1 MAGAL
6 GSLNILLGL
15 DTAKFTSALSKT
27 DYQSQNFAR
36 KFTKNMQSID
46 ASADKAARA
55 ISGIRTSMQTVVAL
69 SAGAFSAREVLR
81 YADGYTE
88 LQNRLRL
95 VTKSTDELKT
105 ATSAVFDIALRT
117 NQGIDATSTVFQ
129 RFAQNADSLGISLG
143 DVAGLTDTVSKA
155 IAISG
160 GSAASAEAAL
170 VQFGQALASGVLR
183 GEELNSVME
192 QAPGLAQAIARGLD
206 VPIGSL
212 RALSAEGKITSDAL
226 VQALQTSAESVDQ
239 DFSTRVI
246 TVSQAFTNLSTS
258 ASQFIGEANEGVG
271 VTWVLAGSIDL
282 LARNLDLLGNAV
294 FIAGAGFAGMK
305 AATIAPALFQMGS
318 AAAVATTGFVRQQ
331 VATIALTGAMGGARS
346 VALGL
351 TAALRGFALTPVGLA
366 LLAASAAFVYLT
378 SSQNDNKKSLDD
390 LSLSLDDY
398 IDKLKENTRVELQS
412 AEVSLNASIEAQK
425 KALSNAF
432 NGFSLG
438 GRNAAVSQQFK
449 EIAENTALSADEMS
463 EAFSSLIERSA
474 STSVSLERQKD
485 KMIEMAAS
493 AVEGRKKLDDLES
506 RQKAVKGAMDGTTSA
521 AGRNTTAMQAN
532 AKAVADAQKEYDKLI
547 ASLKEQTA
555 TFGLDGSGLARYK
568 AQVLGVAD
576 AQVELAAL
584 QGRQVELLE
593 RVKESVQEG
602 NNAAQAA
609 AQREYQANADRI
621 SQLERM
627 GQLEKARADAAK
639 YASDL
644 SAEGVKK
651 YIAAQNQIAALSSVN
666 TSSVGL
672 RIKGAQATGGGS
684 TNGAVFAV
692 AQMLQQMQGSNLRH
706 FASFNDNFHA
716 GTSSKHASGLAFD
729 ASLVNGAAGA
739 AQAVKDLTAQ
749 LEALGLTAGKDFKI
763 IDEYANPSKNA
774 TGGHL
779 HFQFQSAAAAS
790 RLGGTDAALSQAI
803 DAGRLERNKKLSE
816 FELAAVKRV
825 SEARQNAA
833 QNELRMLELA
843 DQKNSEYY
851 AKREALIQKE
861 TAARISGI
869 NAEIEILSRSNNDE
883 SRQKVLDLEA
893 EKNKLLADQRV
904 SLAEIRKEHEDIG
917 KAASKAMQEAQAA
930 AQLYIDT
937 LKQNDFRT
945 LAAFG
950 MGDRDRALAER
961 QNAEA
966 DRYAENMRDLQTKKG
981 TMSEADYQAIAKS
994 YKDVYDAALAQ
1005 AQWFYDA
1012 EGAAR
1017 SDWMNGFSSALANYT
1032 DSANNMAENV
1042 STVFG
1047 TVTSGLEDAWVN
1059 FVTTGKLSFSDL
1071 ARSVIADIAR
1081 IQARAAI
1088 SGLFN
1093 MFAGALAGGA
1103 LGGAKVQGSSYT
1115 PAGGWSFATG
1125 GYTGHGGKFE
1135 PAGIVHRGEGVLNQ
1149 EEMMKLG
1156 GVTGFYALRQ
1166 AIARGY
1172 ASGGVGGQA
1181 AQRVTA
1187 FGRDSSGISI
1197 VNQTQGRVDRAR
1209 EVRLSDG
1216 ERMLLL
1222 EQMEDRIANSWANP
1236 NSKNSTNFR
1245 KHVKAERVL

>member
-27 DYQSQNFAR
+27 DYQSQSFAR

-55 ISGIRTSMQTVVAL
+55 VSGIRTSMQSIIAI

-81 YADGYTE
+81 YADGYTD

-95 VTKSTDELKT
+95 VTKGTQELGM
-105 ATSAVFDIALRT
+105 ATNAVFDIALRT
-117 NQGIDATSTVFQ
+117 NQGIDATAQVYQ
-129 RFAQNADSLGISLG
+129 RFAQNAEQLGLSLTQVGK
-143 DVAGLTDTVSKA
+143 VTDTVSKA

-160 GSAASAEAAL
+160 ASGASAEAAL

-183 GEELNSVME
+183 GQELNSVME
-192 QAPGLAQAIARGLD
+192 QTQGLSQAIADGLG
-206 VPIGSL
+206 VPIGAL
-212 RALSAEGKITSDAL
+212 RGLAEQGKLTTDVLIEALNNAAEG
-226 VQALQTSAESVDQ
+226 VDQ
-239 DFSTRVI
+239 KFSTRIV
-246 TVSQAFTNLSTS
+246 TVAQSFTNLST
-258 ASQFIGEANEGVG
+258 AAAKFIGEANTGVG
-271 VTWVLAGSIDL
+271 VTRVLAGSVDL

-294 FIAGAGFAGMK
+294 FIAGAGFAGLK
-305 AATIAPALFQMGS
+305 AASIAPALFQMG
-318 AAAVATTGFVRQQ
+318 AAATVATTGFLRQQ
-331 VATIALTGAMGGARS
+331 AATIVLTGAMGGARS

-378 SSQNDNKKSLDD
+378 SAQNSNKKSLDD

-398 IDKLKENTRVELQS
+398 IDKVKEKTRVELQS
-412 AEVSLNASIEAQK
+412 AEVGLNSAIADQK
-425 KALSNAF
+425 KALSSAF

-449 EIAENTALSADEMS
+449 EIAENTALSAEEMS

-474 STSVSLERQKD
+474 GTSTSLERQKD
-485 KMIEMAAS
+485 KMIELAAS
-493 AVEGRKKLDDLES
+493 VVEGRKKLEDLES
-506 RQKAVKGAMDGTTSA
+506 RQKAVKGAMDGTTTA

-555 TFGLDGSGLARYK
+555 TFGLDGGALARYK
-568 AQVLGVAD
+568 AQILGVAD
-576 AQVELAAL
+576 SQVELAAL
-584 QGRQVELLE
+584 QGRQVELLQ
-593 RVKESVQEG
+593 RVKEATQEG
-602 NNAAQAA
+602 NDAAQAA
-609 AQREYQANADRI
+609 AQREYQANTDRI
-621 SQLERM
+621 AQLERM
-627 GQLEKARADAAK
+627 GQLEKARAEAAK

-651 YIAAQNQIAALSSVN
+651 YMAAQNQVAALSAVN
-666 TSSVGL
+666 TSSAGL
-672 RIKGAQATGGGS
+672 RIKGAQATGGGA

-692 AQMLQQMQGSNLRH
+692 AQILQQLQGSNLRH
-706 FASFNDNFHA
+706 FASFNDNYHA
-716 GTSSKHASGLAFD
+716 GTGSKHASGLAFD

-739 AQAVKDLTAQ
+739 SQAVKDLTAQ

-779 HFQFQSAAAAS
+779 HFQFQSADAAS

-833 QNELRMLELA
+833 QNELRMLEMA

-869 NAEIEILSRSNNDE
+869 DAEIEILSRSNNDE

-917 KAASKAMQEAQAA
+917 KAASKAMREAQAS

-937 LKQNDFRT
+937 LRQNDQRT
-945 LAAFG
+945 ISAFG
-950 MGDRDRALAER
+950 MGDRDRALTER

-966 DRYAENMRDLQTKKG
+966 DRFAENMRDLQTKKG
-981 TMSEADYQAIAKS
+981 TMSEADFNAIAQG
-994 YKDVYDAALAQ
+994 YRDMYDAALIQ
-1005 AQWFYDA
+1005 AKWFYDA
-1012 EGAAR
+1012 EGEAR
-1017 SDWMNGFSSALANYT
+1017 SNWMNGFTSALANYT

-1047 TVTSGLEDAWVN
+1047 TVTSGLEDVWVN

-1081 IQARAAI
+1081 IQARSAI
-1088 SGLFN
+1088 SSIFN
-1093 MFAGALAGGA
+1093 LVAGSLAGGA
-1103 LGGAKVQGSSYT
+1103 LGGATVNGSSYM
-1115 PAGGWSFATG
+1115 PSGGWSFATG
-1125 GYTGHGGKFE
+1125 GYTGDGGKYQ

-1172 ASGGVGGQA
+1172 ANGGVAGQA
-1181 AQRVTA
+1181 SQRVTS
-1187 FGRDSSGISI
+1187 FGRESSGISI
-1197 VNQTQGRVDRAR
+1197 VNQTQGRVDKAR
-1209 EVRLSDG
+1209 EVTLSDG

-1222 EQMEDRIANSWANP
+1222 EQMEDRIAGSWANP